1 MSKHLLVLARTD
13 LSCTYFVVN
22 DKNKILLPTQYFFR
36 RFKDIWKFLHYFRDI
51 IIESNEIT

>member
-22 DKNKILLPTQYFFR
+22 DKNKILLPTKYFFR
-36 RFKDIWKFLHYFRDI
+36 RF
-51 IIESNEIT
+51 